1 MRAYKLQG
9 KIDDSGKLIVSEA
22 IDLPAGDVEIILLRE
37 ETNGERSTPATEE
50 PPQPP
55 ERKVDCKIKA
65 LKEWFE
71 KNEPVP
77 PDFDPDRAKWEYL
90 KEKHDL

>member
-1 MRAYKLQG
+1 MQAYKIQG
-9 KIDDSGKLIVSEA
+9 KIDDSGKLIVSGA

-37 ETNGERSTPATEE
+37 EAIGEE

-55 ERKVDCKIKA
+55 KRQVNCKIKA

-71 KNEPVP
+71 KTEPAP
-77 PDFDPDRAKWEYL
+77 ADFDPDEARWEAL
-90 KEKHDL
+90 KEKYNL